1 VEKRIKEFIEMEQ
14 LVFTQDKVFQ
24 QKLDDSEIPQRTGM
38 DSSDENL
45 YDDDDKIFSSKGC
58 ALLDSRNLVPDKLVL
73 YYKVGCN
80 SYYEM

>member
-24 QKLDDSEIPQRTGM
+24 QKLDDSEIPQRTEM
-38 DSSDENL
+38 ESSGENL
-45 YDDDDKIFSSKGC
+45 YDDNGTIFSSKGC

-73 YYKVGCN
+73 YYEVGWI